1 MTISAMI
8 MSLASLLDFNDC
20 EQLFCLSVYR
30 ETPGGVKLG
39 FDQGPSRLDRHHQLT
54 LIESR

>member
-39 FDQGPSRLDRHHQLT
+39 LANNLSGWIVAAKSF
-54 LIESR
+54 